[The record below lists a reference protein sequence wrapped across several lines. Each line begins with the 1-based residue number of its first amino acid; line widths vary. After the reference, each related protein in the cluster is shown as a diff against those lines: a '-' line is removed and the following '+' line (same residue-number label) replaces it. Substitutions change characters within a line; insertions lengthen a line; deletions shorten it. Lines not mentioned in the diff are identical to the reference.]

1 MTDTIIVDIDLA
13 VDIKNDIL
21 FNSDVVVPD
30 SILKDK
36 IMKTPDKYLMRVVN
50 TIGSHKKIISA
61 DVIDDSFLETNL
73 IRR

>member
-13 VDIKNDIL
+13 GDIKNNIL

-30 SILKDK
+30 SVLKDK
-36 IMKTPDKYLMRVVN
+36 IMRTPDKYLMRTVN

-61 DVIDDSFLETNL
+61 DVVDDGFLENNL